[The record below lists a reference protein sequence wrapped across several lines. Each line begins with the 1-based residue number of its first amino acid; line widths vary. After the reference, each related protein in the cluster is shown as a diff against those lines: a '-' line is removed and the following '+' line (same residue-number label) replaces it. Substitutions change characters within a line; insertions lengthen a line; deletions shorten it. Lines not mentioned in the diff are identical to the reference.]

1 MSHLVSTWFRFC
13 YVCDDG
19 SGIAHDSGRTDMV
32 FFSMSLPFSLL
43 PLSIMHQICL
53 LVSLLKPQKTLKVKE
68 SKLPMKMDKTWHH
81 FVVPLAIST
90 TNFRI
95 LQTDEA
101 YQVFELPLQGINGV
115 ASPPFIVGW
124 HLLSS
129 RLL

>member
-1 MSHLVSTWFRFC
+1 
-13 YVCDDG
+13 
-19 SGIAHDSGRTDMV
+19 MV

-43 PLSIMHQICL
+43 ASSVNNAPNLFVGIIIETEE
-53 LVSLLKPQKTLKVKE
+53 TLKVKE